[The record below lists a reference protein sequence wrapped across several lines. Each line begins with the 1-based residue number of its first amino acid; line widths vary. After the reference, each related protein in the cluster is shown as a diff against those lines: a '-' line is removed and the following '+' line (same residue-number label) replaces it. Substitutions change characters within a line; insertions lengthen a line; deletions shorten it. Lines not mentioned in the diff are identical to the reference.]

1 MATDGKQQ
9 VTALLFASRVGLL
22 ARYLPARGASLFFG
36 RNEEGGLRC
45 VYHGWKFD
53 ATGTCVDMPNEP
65 ADGSFKNKI
74 RQTAYRTREAG
85 GVIWA
90 YMGPP
95 ATMPELPQLEWTL
108 RKGIL

>member
-1 MATDGKQQ
+1 M
-9 VTALLFASRVGLL
+9 
-22 ARYLPARGASLFFG
+22 
-36 RNEEGGLRC
+36 
-45 VYHGWKFD
+45 YHGWKFD
-53 ATGTCVDMPNEP
+53 ATGACVDMPNEP
-65 ADGSFKNKI
+65 AEGSFKNKI
-74 RQTAYRTREAG
+74 RQTEYRTRDAG

>member
-1 MATDGKQQ
+1 MVNNKLPLYCSPREWD
-9 VTALLFASRVGLL
+9 
-22 ARYLPARGASLFFG
+22 YLRGICPHRGASLFFG
-36 RNEEGGLRC
+36 RSEEGGLRC

-53 ATGTCVDMPNEP
+53 ATGACVDMPNEP
-65 ADGSFKNKI
+65 AEGSFKNKI
-74 RQTAYRTREAG
+74 RQTEYRTRDAG

-95 ATMPELPQLEWTL
+95 ATMPELPQIEWTL